1 MGWKTAIARATV
13 LALGLLAFG
22 VSLPAGA
29 QPLNW
34 RITKTEWSAADEK
47 GFGEFVRSIA
57 LSGCTT
63 TIQCMRGPGN
73 PYRASD
79 PGTLEFHADCA
90 KWVYMLRA
98 YYASKHGLPFSY
110 VDKISG
116 EGADLR
122 FTATS
127 NLALARHDL
136 VDRGAGIPIVA
147 TLNAIHNQVWS
158 ATYRMDPAAQAPVL
172 QDFYSPKIQPGS
184 IRAGTAIYDIN
195 GHVVVVY
202 DVTEDGR
209 ILYMDA
215 HPDESVSR
223 SSYGPQFGQSSA
235 QLGGGFKNFRPMKL
249 VGAVQQKDGSYLG
262 GHVVLARNEEIADY
276 SLEQYRGNAPGA
288 KGDGADAHFTYNN
301 TALGLF
307 EYARAAMSGG
317 EFTFNPAYELQVSL
331 KSLCHDVRERAM
343 HVNMAVEARIAEK
356 QQPAA
361 LPGGGAASGSAE
373 WDAYATLPADERLRN
388 SFAQLYRDLS
398 GTIALWQQHDLR
410 LVQDRGSLQEHLQ
423 QIYAQESQAC
433 TITYTNSDHK
443 AVTLT
448 LDDLSS
454 RLFSLDFDPY
464 HCVER
469 RWGAT
474 SEAELASCKDDAIKT
489 RWYKAEQTLRNQMAA
504 GYVAPPAL
512 SLAEAEKAPPDVP
525 VAINVRALIA
535 GTAKPAG
542 LAQP

>member
-1 MGWKTAIARATV
+1 MGWKFSIARATV
-13 LALGLLAFG
+13 LALGLLSFG
-22 VSLPAGA
+22 ISLPAAA
-29 QPLNW
+29 QPLTW
-34 RITKTEWSAADEK
+34 RVTKTEWSAADEK
-47 GFGEFVRSIA
+47 GFGDFVRSIA
-57 LSGCTT
+57 QSGCTT
-63 TIQCMRGPGN
+63 TVQCMRGPGN

-79 PGTLEFHADCA
+79 PATLEFHADCA

-98 YYASKHGLPFSY
+98 YYAWKHGLPFSY

-116 EGADLR
+116 EGGDLR
-122 FTATS
+122 FSPSS
-127 NLALARHDL
+127 NLALTRHDL
-136 VDRGAGIPIVA
+136 VDRGAGIPTVA

-158 ATYRMDPAAQAPVL
+158 ATYRMNPAAQTPVL

-235 QLGGGFKNFRPMKL
+235 QLGGGFKNFRPLKL
-249 VGAVQQKDGSYLG
+249 VGATLQKDGSYIG
-262 GHVVLARNEEIADY
+262 GHVVLASNEEIADY

-307 EYARAAMSGG
+307 EYARAAMSEGK
-317 EFTFNPAYELQVSL
+317 FTFNPAYELQVSL

-343 HVNMAVEARIAEK
+343 HVNMAVEARIGEK
-356 QQPAA
+356 AQPAA
-361 LPGGGAASGSAE
+361 LPGEGVVADSAE

-388 SFAQLYRDLS
+388 SFAQLHRDLS
-398 GTIALWQQHDLR
+398 AAIALWQQHDLR

-433 TITYTNSDHK
+433 TITYTNSEHRP
-443 AVTLT
+443 VTLT
-448 LDDLSS
+448 LDDMSS

-474 SEAELASCKDDAIKT
+474 SEAELASCKDDAVKT
-489 RWYKAEQTLRNQMAA
+489 RWYKAEQALRNQMAT
-504 GYVAPPAL
+504 GYVARPAL
-512 SLAEAEKAPPDVP
+512 S
-525 VAINVRALIA
+525 
-535 GTAKPAG
+535 
-542 LAQP
+542 